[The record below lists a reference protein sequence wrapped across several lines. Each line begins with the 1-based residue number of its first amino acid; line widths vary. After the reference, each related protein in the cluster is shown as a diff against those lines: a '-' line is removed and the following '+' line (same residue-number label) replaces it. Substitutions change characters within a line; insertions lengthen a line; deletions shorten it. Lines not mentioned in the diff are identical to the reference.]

1 MAMVSF
7 QSLHFHLKLGT
18 SGFGKRFS
26 FFRKLVLKLEY
37 WIQSKSRDISQSIK
51 RRAILKIPH
60 TVLLK
65 ECKDF
70 LYAST

>member
-7 QSLHFHLKLGT
+7 QSLYFHLKIGI

-37 WIQSKSRDISQSIK
+37 WIQSKSPDISQSIK

-60 TVLLK
+60 TVFLR
-65 ECKDF
+65 ECKVF

>member
-37 WIQSKSRDISQSIK
+37 WIQSKSRDISRCIK
-51 RRAILKIPH
+51 RTAILKIPR
-60 TVLLK
+60 TVFSK
-65 ECKDF
+65 ECKVV